1 MGLLIY
7 GPASSEIEMDD
18 RLLAHLQIIVSM
30 KLRRSESFFLSWA
43 VRHHEGGGRTAIWV
57 DNGVPIRLRFSGS
70 RPPTINREWAET
82 MALAANSNLG
92 LVITDELVLPDDDDT
107 RPDPQV
113 VG

>member
-1 MGLLIY
+1 MGTLFY
-7 GPASSEIEMDD
+7 GDAKFEMDD

-30 KLRRSESFFLSWA
+30 KLRRSESFFLSWSA
-43 VRHHEGGGRTAIWV
+43 PHHEGGGRTSVWV

-92 LVITDELVLPDDDDT
+92 LVISDEIVLPDDLDVRT
-107 RPDPQV
+107 TSEA

>member
-1 MGLLIY
+1 MGTLFY
-7 GPASSEIEMDD
+7 GDAKFEMDD

-43 VRHHEGGGRTAIWV
+43 TTHHDGGGRTAIWV

-92 LVITDELVLPDDDDT
+92 LIISDEITLPEEVDIRAISET
-107 RPDPQV
+107 

>member
-1 MGLLIY
+1 MGTLFY
-7 GPASSEIEMDD
+7 GDAKFEMDD

-43 VRHHEGGGRTAIWV
+43 AAHQDGGGRTAIWV

-92 LVITDELVLPDDDDT
+92 LIISDEIALPEDIGIL
-107 RPDPQV
+107 PASHV
-113 VG
+113 AG